1 MPLIPAVGG
10 RDRQISMSLSQP
22 GLHSE
27 HQNSQ
32 GCTVRPCLQ
41 NKVIFQTWSQGK
53 WNIKTEPTPKTEQT
67 WAKEMAQWVAIKP
80 DHLSWIPGT
89 THMLKEKTNSH
100 KLFSNILTL
109 TYNRTYGLIGT
120 NFLVGEKKSQTSKML

>member
-32 GCTVRPCLQ
+32 GCTVRPCLK
-41 NKVIFQTWSQGK
+41 NKVICQTWSQGK

-89 THMLKEKTNSH
+89 HSH
-100 KLFSNILTL
+100 VEGENQFPQVVLQY
-109 TYNRTYGLIGT
+109 TYTDI
-120 NFLVGEKKSQTSKML
+120 Q